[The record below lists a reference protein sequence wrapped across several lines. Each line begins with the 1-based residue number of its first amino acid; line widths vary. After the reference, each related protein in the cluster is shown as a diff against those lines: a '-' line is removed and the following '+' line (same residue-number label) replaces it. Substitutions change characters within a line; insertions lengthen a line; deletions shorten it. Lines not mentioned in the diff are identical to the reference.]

1 MLDPKH
7 SDASAPPELWDSG
20 VGKEDHS
27 PGASRGKEFIANAN
41 QKKTSTVAINIYVYV
56 RVY

>member
-20 VGKEDHS
+20 VRKEDHS
-27 PGASRGKEFIANAN
+27 PGASHGKEFMVNANA
-41 QKKTSTVAINIYVYV
+41 KTSRCLLDMIH
-56 RVY
+56 

>member
-20 VGKEDHS
+20 VRKEDRS
-27 PGASRGKEFIANAN
+27 PGESRGKEFMANAN
-41 QKKTSTVAINIYVYV
+41 QKNILLSYIIYPNLDIYV
-56 RVY
+56 

>member
-20 VGKEDHS
+20 VRKEDHS
-27 PGASRGKEFIANAN
+27 PGASRGKEFMVNAN
-41 QKKTSTVAINIYVYV
+41 QKNI
-56 RVY
+56 